1 VRPTGFGTSVNRG
14 FTFIELLIVVAIIGL
29 LASVATS
36 AYLNYIEDA
45 RTSKVL
51 TYYNQAQ
58 QYVSAR
64 CKRIQ

>member
-1 VRPTGFGTSVNRG
+1 MRPTGFGTSVDRG

-29 LASVATS
+29 LVSVATS

-45 RTSKVL
+45 RITKVL
-51 TYYNQAQ
+51 THYNQAQ

-64 CKRIQ
+64 CTRIQ